1 MTGKAAKR
9 DRIFCPVV
17 KAVSLVPSAV
27 PGIKMAV
34 PGINIK
40 RKWLLLVFLLLLFIH
55 SVMSDSFVPLWQ

>member
-1 MTGKAAKR
+1 MNDIGVAVTVRRAEQSS
-9 DRIFCPVV
+9 IF
-17 KAVSLVPSAV
+17 KVPSAV

>member
-1 MTGKAAKR
+1 MNDIGVAVTVRRAEQSS
-9 DRIFCPVV
+9 IF
-17 KAVSLVPSAV
+17 KVPS
-27 PGIKMAV
+27 AV